1 MFIPNILAQ
10 ELTKSADKYWNTSL
24 LKIQKLQTKGL
35 SWYSEKRKIEPWQVS
50 ITPPPFHCWLLALL
64 IGHDTSPKAKCPCSC
79 TSCIDKGNN
88 LHRKGNLKLKNSL
101 KKAIMSSFQFEETLL
116 MPIWVRLN
124 VKISCSFT
132 HAFFLSIVNMTSWWR
147 KPFFDTACYQPA
159 TLITKLE
166 SVAGMWAWNS

>member
-1 MFIPNILAQ
+1 MKYKPVKDTKVANKGSFLILWKTQNWA
-10 ELTKSADKYWNTSL
+10 LTG
-24 LKIQKLQTKGL
+24 IHH
-35 SWYSEKRKIEPWQVS
+35 
-50 ITPPPFHCWLLALL
+50 PPSFHCWLLALL